1 MQCQGCGVDVAGYA
15 NCPVCGVALR
25 KISGPRLPDEPWELT
40 APESHV
46 LRYGLGNHAESM
58 AGFKLAL
65 TELVAR
71 QALTLQGAW
80 VRRGWAPGRYP
91 TFLLCDGPRKAE
103 VEERSLLPVLALHT
117 RVTDRR
123 PRRGVPF
130 DDPEGAVGGVLLPRF
145 VAVAA
150 RRDGGYRRYMERDV
164 AGSLRERKLLSAVNA
179 RTPAGA
185 LASEQLDAWLDVTRR
200 SLFSW
205 SHDQAWLRA
214 YVSGAGSAV
223 FIAQLATPGSP
234 VLKHIGNAMASCA
247 SSDPTYAAAWWESGG
262 LDFAGLVDSVSGT
275 FDAVDAGFVG
285 VGGGGGDGGGGGGG

>member
-1 MQCQGCGVDVAGYA
+1 MEVSGYRNCAGCGVTM
-15 NCPVCGVALR
+15 LEF
-25 KISGPRLPDEPWELT
+25 SGPQLRDEPWELT
-40 APESHV
+40 GPESHV

-65 TELVAR
+65 TELIAR

-80 VRRGWAPGRYP
+80 VRRGWAPGRSP
-91 TFLLCDGPRKAE
+91 TFLLCDGPHKEE

-117 RVTDRR
+117 RVKDRR

-130 DDPEGAVGGVLLPRF
+130 EDPDGSVSGVLLPRF

-150 RRDGGYRRYMERDV
+150 RRDGGYRTYMERDV

-179 RTPAGA
+179 RRPAGA
-185 LASEQLDAWLDVTRR
+185 RASQRLDAWLDVTRR

-223 FIAQLATPGSP
+223 FLAQLATPGSA
-234 VLKHIGNAMASCA
+234 VLQHIGNAMASCS
-247 SSDPTYAAAWWESGG
+247 SSDPTYGAAVWESGG
-262 LDFAGLVDSVSGT
+262 LDLAGLVKSVSGT
-275 FDAVDAGFVG
+275 FDAVDAGFIG
-285 VGGGGGDGGGGGGG
+285 VGASDGGGGDEGGGG